1 MVVSFGQTM
10 NICERSPGTE
20 ENTYVI
26 SAGYQ
31 KLRIIRGATV
41 PLGLPKGTDAQR
53 SNMNHKCRAVSL
65 AFSISIFLVL

>member
-10 NICERSPGTE
+10 NIFANGHLVLRKILTLFRLGTKNSP
-20 ENTYVI
+20 
-26 SAGYQ
+26 
-31 KLRIIRGATV
+31 IIRGATV

-65 AFSISIFLVL
+65 AFSFSSFF